1 MKMLLLALSLAST
14 SVLAQ
19 ETISNGGMLPGD
31 PQVIMVARVPLGSG
45 IPSPGATGGYSE
57 ALPVSDG
64 LYHVPGYLPYE
75 STSASLWPRVVTV
88 QCRQTADTWYCSG
101 YHVDGILGR
110 GEDVYVRPE
119 FQRVVAPV
127 KPVSDPIIIPS
138 LPARPFVRPYIKPY
152 ISPRLAP
159 KKICN

>member
-14 SVLAQ
+14 QVLAQ

-31 PQVIMVARVPLGSG
+31 PPVIMVTRVSMGSG
-45 IPSPGATGGYSE
+45 IPSPGATGGYSA

-75 STSASLWPRVVTV
+75 STAASLWPRVVTV

-101 YHVDGILGR
+101 YHVDGVLGR

-127 KPVSDPIIIPS
+127 ILQSVPPQQSIPEH
-138 LPARPFVRPYIKPY
+138 PFVRP
-152 ISPRLAP
+152 SVQHQVLP
-159 KKICN
+159 KKKLCN